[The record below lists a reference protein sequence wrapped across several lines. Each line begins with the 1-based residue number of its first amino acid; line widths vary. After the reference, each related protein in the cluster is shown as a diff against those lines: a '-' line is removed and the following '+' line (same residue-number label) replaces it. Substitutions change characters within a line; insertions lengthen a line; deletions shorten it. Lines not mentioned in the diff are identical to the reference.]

1 MQPYDERL
9 YATSTLATTRD
20 LLMTD
25 AQPPAP
31 RGHLRRH
38 VRELSA
44 ALLVVALMQ
53 VMLGSVIVV
62 RRGGVEAAVEAHSL
76 MLAQLVESLRI
87 IAAPEGAGVGLED
100 EAAWSS
106 RHAQARETL
115 ITRDAAALQRLDAAY
130 AQVLMVPSAKGD
142 AAQTTAQAL
151 REAHLRYV
159 SALVDTML
167 SEVQTRL
174 PRMKGLLLLILTL
187 MLLPLCTLAV
197 AVWRFY
203 LPISRQILL
212 TDQELEQAKSM
223 LLAKERDAEQL
234 SEVTLAGLAVRQF
247 REQINASRRLQDQ
260 LRLEQASRALVEG
273 LVGGGGPEEVEE
285 RLVRL
290 CGAIAQRAEMARCSI
305 GLTARATGSTPR
317 VVEWTVKG
325 EPPWELS
332 MWGAGAQQDAMAYI
346 LVQEV
351 LAVPD
356 TWKVESRL
364 APLRSQFDYFKVRA
378 MLTVRVGPEQAPLGT
393 VSLCCKAPHVWT
405 DAEVN
410 DLRLISHLITSALEA
425 RNAQRAL
432 EHERQAL
439 AQRVA
444 EQTAELT
451 SANAALVQMMW
462 TKDRFLANMSHEL
475 RTPLSVVVTS
485 ADLLHQG
492 LYGVLTPKQH
502 RGLDP
507 LRRSAQHLLTLI
519 EDLLDLSRI
528 ESGRLPIDLEW
539 CDATDLARVSA
550 QFVRGLAFKKGVSLS
565 ADLGVDPAMLQC
577 DPRRVKQILI
587 NLLGNAVKFT
597 PSGREVGLS
606 VSQEADQVSFT
617 VWDKGL
623 GISVADQARIF
634 RPFEQLPQNPADA
647 GGTGLGLA
655 LVSHLVAL
663 HSGRVSV
670 RSAPGEGSTFVV
682 TLPVRQAG
690 FAETAA
696 ERATAEA
703 APSVDPAGRLL
714 IAEDNEDTRELLRE
728 LFSSLGWEVFEAE
741 DGEAAWALLPTVR
754 PDVLLTDVHMPRLT
768 GLDLTR
774 RLRADPVWGALPV
787 VIHTA
792 VAMRGDEERCLGAG
806 ANAYFAKP
814 VDLRRLESALRGL
827 IRVAGA

>member
-1 MQPYDERL
+1 METYDERV
-9 YATSTLATTRD
+9 YPSPPLATTPD
-20 LLMTD
+20 VPMTEP
-25 AQPPAP
+25 QPPIP
-31 RGHLRRH
+31 RGHLRRR
-38 VRELSA
+38 VRELSL

-53 VMLGSVIVV
+53 VLLGAALLV
-62 RRGGVEAAVEAHSL
+62 RRGGVQDAVEAHAVMLGLLADSL
-76 MLAQLVESLRI
+76 QG
-87 IAAPEGAGVGLED
+87 AAGTPNAALLDPEG
-100 EAAWSS
+100 WSS
-106 RHAQARETL
+106 RHARAQRALLTQDEAALTRLSMACGELTLAHDGLDDTEAAR
-115 ITRDAAALQRLDAAY
+115 RAASLGYATALAEVMKSDVAARIPHLQRL
-130 AQVLMVPSAKGD
+130 L
-142 AAQTTAQAL
+142 T
-151 REAHLRYV
+151 
-159 SALVDTML
+159 
-167 SEVQTRL
+167 
-174 PRMKGLLLLILTL
+174 LILALT
-187 MLLPLCTLAV
+187 LLPLVVLGL

-203 LPISRQILL
+203 LPISRQVLL
-212 TDQELEQAKSM
+212 TDRELEQAKSM

-247 REQINASRRLQDQ
+247 REQVKASRRLQDQ
-260 LRLEQASRALVEG
+260 LRLEQASRALVES
-273 LVGGGGPEEVEE
+273 LVGGSGPEEVEE

-290 CGAIAQRAEMARCSI
+290 CGAIGQRAEASRCSI
-305 GLTARATGSTPR
+305 ALTIRATGAAPK
-317 VVEWTVKG
+317 VVEWTVPG
-325 EPPWELS
+325 ALPWDPSLLL
-332 MWGAGAQQDAMAYI
+332 GGPHQDAMTHI
-346 LVQEV
+346 HVQEV
-351 LAVPD
+351 LTIAD
-356 TWKVESRL
+356 TWRLDPPL
-364 APLRSQFDYFKVRA
+364 APLRSHFDHFGVRA
-378 MLTVRVGPEQAPLGT
+378 MMTVRVGPEQAPLGT
-393 VSLCCKAPHVWT
+393 VSLASHTPRAWT
-405 DAEVN
+405 DADVN
-410 DLRLISHLITSALEA
+410 DLRLISHLIASALEA

-485 ADLLHQG
+485 ADLLNQG
-492 LYGVLTPKQH
+492 LYGPLSAKQQ

-539 CDATDLARVSA
+539 CDATELARVSA
-550 QFVRGLAFKKGVSLS
+550 QFVRGLAFKKGVSLTTEIS
-565 ADLGVDPAMLQC
+565 AEPAMLQC

-606 VSQEADQVSFT
+606 VALDLDEVSFT
-617 VWDKGL
+617 VWDQGL

-663 HSGRVSV
+663 HSGRISV

-690 FAETAA
+690 FAEV
-696 ERATAEA
+696 TAEVA
-703 APSVDPAGRLL
+703 QVEVAPSAAPAGRLL

-728 LFSSLGWEVFEAE
+728 LFSGLGWEVFEAE
-741 DGEAAWALLPTVR
+741 DGEAAWSLLPTVR
-754 PDVLLTDVHMPRLT
+754 PDALLTDVHMPRLT

-774 RLRADPVWGALPV
+774 RLRADPDWRSLPV

-814 VDLRRLESALRGL
+814 VDLRRLEAALRGL
-827 IRVAGA
+827 LRGA

>member
-1 MQPYDERL
+1 
-9 YATSTLATTRD
+9 
-20 LLMTD
+20 
-25 AQPPAP
+25 
-31 RGHLRRH
+31 
-38 VRELSA
+38 
-44 ALLVVALMQ
+44 
-53 VMLGSVIVV
+53 
-62 RRGGVEAAVEAHSL
+62 VE
-76 MLAQLVESLRI
+76 
-87 IAAPEGAGVGLED
+87 
-100 EAAWSS
+100 
-106 RHAQARETL
+106 
-115 ITRDAAALQRLDAAY
+115 
-130 AQVLMVPSAKGD
+130 
-142 AAQTTAQAL
+142 
-151 REAHLRYV
+151 
-159 SALVDTML
+159 
-167 SEVQTRL
+167 
-174 PRMKGLLLLILTL
+174 
-187 MLLPLCTLAV
+187 C
-197 AVWRFY
+197 
-203 LPISRQILL
+203 
-212 TDQELEQAKSM
+212 
-223 LLAKERDAEQL
+223 
-234 SEVTLAGLAVRQF
+234 
-247 REQINASRRLQDQ
+247 
-260 LRLEQASRALVEG
+260 
-273 LVGGGGPEEVEE
+273 LVGGRSPEEIEE

-290 CGAIAQRAEMARCSI
+290 CGAIAQRAEMARCSVA
-305 GLTARATGSTPR
+305 LTARATGAEPK
-317 VVEWTVKG
+317 VVEWTVPG
-325 EPPWELS
+325 APPWEMSVLQ
-332 MWGAGAQQDAMAYI
+332 GGDHQDAMRHI
-346 LVQEV
+346 HLQEV
-351 LAVPD
+351 MAIAE
-356 TWKVESRL
+356 TWKLEERL
-364 APLRSQFDYFKVRA
+364 RPLRGQFDHFQVRA
-378 MLTVRVGPEQAPLGT
+378 MLAVRVGPEHAPLGT
-393 VSLCCKAPHVWT
+393 VSLSSRTPHDWT
-405 DAEVN
+405 EAEVN
-410 DLRLISHLITSALEA
+410 DLRLISHIIASALEA

-492 LYGVLTPKQH
+492 LYGALNAKQQ

-539 CDATDLARVSA
+539 CDAAELARVSA
-550 QFVRGLAFKKGVSLS
+550 QFVRGLAFKRGVSL
-565 ADLGVDPAMLQC
+565 ATDLGVEPAMLQC

-597 PSGREVGLS
+597 PSGRAVGIS
-606 VSQEADQVSFT
+606 VSRGAEEVSFT
-617 VWDKGL
+617 VWDTGL
-623 GISVADQARIF
+623 GISLEDQSRIF
-634 RPFEQLPQNPADA
+634 RPFEQLAQNPEDA

-690 FAETAA
+690 FSETP
-696 ERATAEA
+696 
-703 APSVDPAGRLL
+703 APSPTTEATPTADPAGRLL

-728 LFSSLGWEVFEAE
+728 LFVSLGWEVFEAV
-741 DGEAAWALLPTVR
+741 DGEAAWALLPSVR

-774 RLRADPVWGALPV
+774 RLRADPVWSALPV

-827 IRVAGA
+827 VRGAGA

>member
-1 MQPYDERL
+1 MKGL
-9 YATSTLATTRD
+9 YANFTPATTPD
-20 LLMTD
+20 PLMTD
-25 AQPPAP
+25 AQPPIP

-38 VRELSA
+38 VRELTA

-53 VMLGSVIVV
+53 VMLGAMLVV
-62 RRGGVEAAVEAHSL
+62 RRGGVEQAVRLHGV
-76 MLAQLVESLRI
+76 MLAQLNESLRI
-87 IAAPEGAGVGLED
+87 AISPGEPGADIDDKEG
-100 EAAWSS
+100 WSS
-106 RHAQARETL
+106 RHAQVRQALVSRNL
-115 ITRDAAALQRLDAAY
+115 AILQRFDSTY
-130 AQVLMVPSAKGD
+130 AQAVMETDGRGD
-142 AAQTTAQAL
+142 AGAARRQ
-151 REAHLRYV
+151 AHLGYATAIAEV
-159 SALVDTML
+159 MQ
-167 SEVQTRL
+167 SEVQARL
-174 PRMKGLLLLILTL
+174 PRLRTLLLLILAL
-187 MLLPLCTLAV
+187 ILLPLVTLAL

-273 LVGGGGPEEVEE
+273 LVGGQSPEEIEE

-290 CGAIAQRAEMARCSI
+290 CGAIAQRAEMARCSV
-305 GLTARATGSTPR
+305 GLTARATGAGPR
-317 VVEWTVKG
+317 VVEWTVEG
-325 EPPWELS
+325 APPWQDSLLAG
-332 MWGAGAQQDAMAYI
+332 GANQAAMTHI
-346 LVQEV
+346 HLQEV
-351 LAVPD
+351 MAIGD
-356 TWKVESRL
+356 TWKLDSAV
-364 APLRSQFDYFKVRA
+364 APLRPQFDRYQVRA
-378 MLTVRVGPEQAPLGT
+378 MLTVRVGPEHAPLGT
-393 VSLCCKAPHVWT
+393 ISLSSRKPHEWT
-405 DAEVN
+405 ESEIN
-410 DLRLISHLITSALEA
+410 DLRLISHIVAGALEA

-492 LYGVLTPKQH
+492 LYGALSSRQQ

-507 LRRSAQHLLTLI
+507 LRRGAQHLLTLI

-528 ESGRLPIDLEW
+528 ESGRLPIDLDW
-539 CDATDLARVSA
+539 CDAADLARVSA
-550 QFVRGLAFKKGVSLS
+550 QFVRSLAFKKGVSLS
-565 ADLGVDPAMLQC
+565 TDVGVEPAMLQC

-597 PSGREVGLS
+597 PSGREVGIK
-606 VSQEADQVSFT
+606 VSQGADEVSFT

-623 GISVADQARIF
+623 GISLEDQARIF
-634 RPFEQLPQNPADA
+634 RPFEQLAQNPADA

-690 FAETAA
+690 FSETPVLAPA
-696 ERATAEA
+696 TETTPRA
-703 APSVDPAGRLL
+703 DPAGRLL

-728 LFSSLGWEVFEAE
+728 LFTSFGWEVFEAD
-741 DGEAAWALLPTVR
+741 DGEAAWALLPSVR

-827 IRVAGA
+827 IRGANA

>member
-1 MQPYDERL
+1 
-9 YATSTLATTRD
+9 
-20 LLMTD
+20 MTD
-25 AQPPAP
+25 DQPPIP
-31 RGHLRRH
+31 RGHLRRR
-38 VRELSA
+38 VRELTV

-53 VMLGSVIVV
+53 VMFGSVVV
-62 RRGGVEAAVEAHSL
+62 ARRGSIEAAIASHQE
-76 MLAQLVESLRI
+76 MLAQLKESLRV
-87 IAAPEGAGVGLED
+87 ASAPEGSGADIQDKEL
-100 EAAWSS
+100 WSS
-106 RHAQARETL
+106 RHVQTRATL
-115 ITRDAAALQRLDAAY
+115 IADDPAVHQRLDAAY
-130 AQVLMVPSAKGD
+130 AEVVIEPGGAGEAD
-142 AAQTTAQAL
+142 QAL
-151 REAHLRYV
+151 RQAHQRY
-159 SALVDTML
+159 ATAMVDAML
-167 SEVQTRL
+167 AEVNARM
-174 PRMKGLLLLILTL
+174 PRMQSLLLVTLALI
-187 MLLPLCTLAV
+187 LLPLLTLGL

-212 TDQELEQAKSM
+212 TDQELEQAKSL

-273 LVGGGGPEEVEE
+273 LVGERSPEEIEE

-305 GLTARATGSTPR
+305 GLTARATGGAPK
-317 VVEWTVKG
+317 VMEWTIPG
-325 EPPWELS
+325 APPWDNRLLAE
-332 MWGAGAQQDAMAYI
+332 GDHIDAMTHI
-346 LVQEV
+346 HLQEV
-351 LAVPD
+351 LAIPD
-356 TWKVESRL
+356 SWRLDSRL
-364 APLRSQFDYFKVRA
+364 APLRAQFDHFQVRA
-378 MLTVRVGPEQAPLGT
+378 MLTVRLGPEHAPLGT
-393 VSLCCKAPHVWT
+393 VSLASRTPHDWT
-405 DAEVN
+405 EAEVN
-410 DLRLISHLITSALEA
+410 DVRLISHIVAGALEA

-492 LYGVLTPKQH
+492 LYGVLSSKQQ

-539 CDATDLARVSA
+539 CDGADLARVSA
-550 QFVRGLAFKKGVSLS
+550 QFVRGLAFKKGVSLTT
-565 ADLGVDPAMLQC
+565 DLGVEPAMLQC

-606 VSQEADQVSFT
+606 VSPGAEEVTFT

-623 GISVADQARIF
+623 GISPEDQARIF
-634 RPFEQLPQNPADA
+634 RPFEQLAQNPEDA

-663 HSGRVSV
+663 HSGRVDV
-670 RSAPGEGSTFVV
+670 RSAPGEGSTFTVA
-682 TLPVRQAG
+682 LPVRQAG
-690 FAETAA
+690 FPETALVA
-696 ERATAEA
+696 STTEA
-703 APSVDPAGRLL
+703 APSGDPPGRLL

-728 LFSSLGWEVFEAE
+728 LFTSLGWEVFEAV
-741 DGEAAWALLPTVR
+741 DGEDAWSALPSVR

-827 IRVAGA
+827 IRGANA